1 MHQRHTAPMEAR
13 YRLLPIRL
21 KCDRRHS
28 FLPISLLKAPRDNR
42 SAPGGRH
49 GKEIARICLRSGSCD
64 GGFARDHNVGGFP
77 KASERFGWA
86 SALETAARNASYG
99 GLPLAEITVA
109 AQCRRGSRFLGQIWG
124 GLLHFRLQARVCV
137 IRGIGCTELS

>member
-1 MHQRHTAPMEAR
+1 MSISSPPA
-13 YRLLPIRL
+13 
-21 KCDRRHS
+21 
-28 FLPISLLKAPRDNR
+28 PISVRVD
-42 SAPGGRH
+42 
-49 GKEIARICLRSGSCD
+49 GSC
-64 GGFARDHNVGGFP
+64 FVRACPSHLSARAKSIAVLRCGL
-77 KASERFGWA
+77 AAA
-86 SALETAARNASYG
+86 SALVCSAARNASYG